1 MQKTVKFLTLLTF
14 SFLIIVFYLSLGKDN
29 SYNTENLIGKKIE
42 LIYFESFDNSDT
54 LNTLDFKKNN
64 LTLINFW
71 ASWCGPCRVEH
82 PILMKL
88 SSEKNLK
95 LVGVNFKD
103 NKKQAKTFL
112 DDLGNPYDFLAK
124 DSNGKQSINFGIY
137 GIPESILINN
147 ELKIIKKFIGPLNKE
162 DYKTILEYVK

>member
-1 MQKTVKFLTLLTF
+1 MKKTVKFLILLTF
-14 SFLIIVFYLSLGKDN
+14 LFLIIVFYLSLGKDN

-54 LNTLDFKKNN
+54 LNTFDFKKNN

-88 SSEKNLK
+88 SSEKNLR

-112 DDLGNPYDFLAK
+112 GDLGNPYDFLAK
-124 DSNGKQSINFGIY
+124 DSNGKKSINFGIY

-147 ELKIIKKFIGPLNKE
+147 ELKIIKKFVGPLNKK

>member
-1 MQKTVKFLTLLTF
+1 MQKTVKFLILLTF
-14 SFLIIVFYLSLGKDN
+14 LFLIIVFYLSLGKDN

-42 LIYFESFDNSDT
+42 LIYFESFDNNDT

-103 NKKQAKTFL
+103 NKQQAKTFL
-112 DDLGNPYDFLAK
+112 GDLGNPYDFLAK

-162 DYKTILEYVK
+162 DYKTILAYVK